1 LLASPRRQTLRIP
14 AECPPDEGILKFGT
28 PFFIVAF
35 TWKNWQN
42 TKDHPHSRRGVKDHM
57 ANRLK
62 EILQKGKPAIGTWLG
77 CSDPYFVEMMADLGF
92 DWLLIDMEHIPISQ
106 EGLRTMLMACKG
118 SESTILVRVSL
129 NSRNYIQASLDL
141 GAQGIMVP
149 MVNSGA
155 DAERAVEFARY
166 PPLGRRGLG
175 PVRAGRY
182 GKNDAGYRKT
192 ANEENL
198 LFVQIETPEAVHN
211 VEEILNVKGI
221 DGLFIGNGDLANFMN
236 DGQAGSATVQKVVDD
251 LIELAAR
258 RSLPVGLPTWSPE
271 EYHRY
276 AQRGAQ
282 LLTIGSDLRF
292 AANGGTTELLGT
304 RELLKNS

>member
-1 LLASPRRQTLRIP
+1 
-14 AECPPDEGILKFGT
+14 
-28 PFFIVAF
+28 
-35 TWKNWQN
+35 
-42 TKDHPHSRRGVKDHM
+42 M

-62 EILQKGKPAIGTWLG
+62 QILQKGKPAIGTWLG

-129 NSRNYIQASLDL
+129 NSRNHIQASLDL
-141 GAQGIMVP
+141 GAQGVMVP
-149 MVNSGA
+149 MVNSRA

-175 PVRAGRY
+175 PIRAGRY
-182 GKNDAGYRKT
+182 GKNDANYRKT

-198 LFVQIETPEAVHN
+198 LFVQIETPEAVQN

-221 DGLFIGNGDLANFMN
+221 DGLYIGNGDLANFMN
-236 DGQAGSATVQKVVDD
+236 NGQVGSATVQKVVDD
-251 LIELAAR
+251 LIELATR
-258 RSLPVGLPTWSPE
+258 KSLPVGLPTWSPA

-276 AQRGAQ
+276 AKRGAQ
-282 LLTIGSDLRF
+282 LLTIGSDMRF
-292 AANGGTTELLGT
+292 AANGGTAELLGT
-304 RELLKNS
+304 RELLKNG

>member
-1 LLASPRRQTLRIP
+1 
-14 AECPPDEGILKFGT
+14 
-28 PFFIVAF
+28 
-35 TWKNWQN
+35 
-42 TKDHPHSRRGVKDHM
+42 M

-276 AQRGAQ
+276 ARRGAQ